1 MSLLARLVPGGPSD
15 RAMPVA
21 GEGQRRAEPGELSDG
36 GWSLK
41 GVWRWFAGLLADYH
55 WYILA
60 VAGVVAF
67 ILGYIGWW
75 HFLPVIYPNRPVN
88 VSDAAYWSFKDFL
101 MNSPGQPGLPV
112 ELDVARFLAPVVA
125 GWAGLSTL
133 GLLFRDRVQQMRI
146 PLMRGHVVICGLGK
160 YVGLVFLRHLRDK
173 RIRVVVVEKDATN
186 LNIELCR
193 SLGVPVIVG
202 DAQRL
207 KTLQAAGSRRAT
219 RVLAVTDDD
228 GVNTQIVASW
238 RELPRRRSR
247 PLGCL
252 ARIADPD
259 FCSLLRIQEATR
271 GDAEL
276 SADFFNVDEIGAR
289 LLLDEFPIATEC
301 GQPHILVAHLDPLG
315 VWLVYHAARAWC
327 ENRGENTSPLMVTV
341 LDEKPEERVK
351 ALKGQHPELK
361 SVCDFKQFQ
370 ATAEDIHERLR
381 DHHLDTATPHISR
394 AYVTAYGDQ
403 KAFET
408 ALQLHHELHKV
419 NPAVPIVVALSRPHG
434 VAGLL
439 GDVKKGGALAHVEVF
454 PTMERACTVEL
465 VRGGSFEPIAENIHE
480 RWRKEQIEEHKPA
493 PLWNELD
500 ESRKESSRAQ
510 ARHIAVKLRMVGY
523 AVAPL
528 RDWNAEHFK
537 FSDDEVEILA
547 EAEHDRWN
555 RERIADGW
563 TLAPKKNV
571 DRKETPYLLSW
582 PDLLRDYPK
591 IADYDRVFVREIPKL
606 LASVG
611 LQVIS
616 TTAAPTPPGS
626 TVIPSAPVESASDL
640 ARG

>member
-1 MSLLARLVPGGPSD
+1 MSLLARLVPSGPSD
-15 RAMPVA
+15 TAMPVPS
-21 GEGQRRAEPGELSDG
+21 GQRAEPGELNDA

-41 GVWRWFAGLLADYH
+41 SAWRWFAAFLADYH

-60 VAGVVAF
+60 AAAAVALT
-67 ILGYIGWW
+67 LGCIGWAEV
-75 HFLPVIYPNRPVN
+75 LPQAYPNIRPINFTDV
-88 VSDAAYWSFKDFL
+88 AYWSFKDFL
-101 MNSPGQPGLPV
+101 MNSPAQPDLPWQ
-112 ELDVARFLAPVVA
+112 LDVARFMAPVVA

-133 GLLFRDRVQQMRI
+133 GLLFRDRAQQMRI

-186 LNIELCR
+186 PNIELCR

-202 DAQRL
+202 DAQRQ
-207 KTLQAAGSRRAT
+207 KTLEAAGSHRAS

-228 GVNTQIVASW
+228 GVNTQIVATW

-252 ARIADPD
+252 ARIADPE
-259 FCSLLRIQEATR
+259 FCALLRIQEAAR

-276 SADFFNVDEIGAR
+276 SADFFNIDEIGAR
-289 LLLDEFPIATEC
+289 LLLGKFPIATDC

-315 VWLVYHAARAWC
+315 VWLVYHAARVWY
-327 ENRGENTSPLMVTV
+327 ENRGENTAPLMVTV
-341 LDEKPEERVK
+341 LDEQPEERVK
-351 ALKGQHPELK
+351 DLKSQHPELK
-361 SVCDFKQFQ
+361 SVCDFKLFM

-381 DHHLDTATPHISR
+381 DHHLDTVTPHISR

-408 ALQLHHELHKV
+408 GLELHHELHTE
-419 NPAVPIVVALSRPHG
+419 NPTVPIVVALSRPQG
-434 VAGLL
+434 VAALL
-439 GDVKKGGALAHVEVF
+439 GDVKKSGALPHVEVF
-454 PTMERACTVEL
+454 PTMETACTVEL
-465 VRGGSFEPIAENIHE
+465 VRGGSFEPIAEEIHE
-480 RWRKEQIEEHKPA
+480 EWREEQIKAHKEA

-510 ARHIAVKLRMVGY
+510 ARHIAVKLRMTGY
-523 AVAPL
+523 AVTPL
-528 RDWNAEHFK
+528 RDFDADKFR
-537 FSDDEVEILA
+537 FSDDQIEVLA

-563 TLAPKKNV
+563 KLAPKKNV
-571 DRKETPYLLSW
+571 DRKETPYLVSW
-582 PDLLRDYPK
+582 PDLLRDYAET
-591 IADYDRVFVREIPKL
+591 ADWDRVFVRKIPQL

-616 TTAAPTPPGS
+616 TAAEPTPPGS
-626 TVIPSAPVESASDL
+626 SQAPAAPVASAS
-640 ARG
+640 GGNTSV